1 MVWTEGN
8 ATPRGGVPR
17 GIESVQES
25 AMISVMTDPARTLFV
40 EDSAN
45 GRIRFTRKGVEKYGS
60 RFARVGFDIEAIR
73 TMAEFEQAV
82 DAMMDHELRRLAA
95 SIGDD
100 EPELKEA
107 LRGLPGFD

>member
-1 MVWTEGN
+1 MLCSM
-8 ATPRGGVPR
+8 
-17 GIESVQES
+17 ESQ
-25 AMISVMTDPARTLFV
+25 ARTLFV
-40 EDSAN
+40 EDPVT
-45 GRIRFTRKGVEKYGS
+45 GRIRFTRRGVEKYAS
-60 RFARVGFDIEAIR
+60 RFARVGFDIRAIR

-82 DAMMDHELRRLAA
+82 DAMMDHELRQLAA